1 VTRDAYSDFLPMV
14 AWVEEEEAFLCIDDG
29 WGRLGAGPFRLYVRP
44 CPASAARSAQHPFPE
59 GTVLQLITFADPLID
74 PALDAYL
81 DLKVRPDP
89 LVQASARRTAE
100 YLRAGTKGLDALHG
114 IPVRDFRCFSR
125 SRRG

>member
-1 VTRDAYSDFLPMV
+1 MTRQSARGSLSYQRLRAAVTRDSYSDFLPMV

-29 WGRLGAGPFRLYVRP
+29 WGQAWELVPSAYMFAHVQQALLGLLNI
-44 CPASAARSAQHPFPE
+44 HFPE

-100 YLRAGTKGLDALHG
+100 YLR
-114 IPVRDFRCFSR
+114 
-125 SRRG
+125 